1 MMLMSNINIIIIN
14 RYNKIKQK
22 IRQMSLN
29 PPTETMEDEKEE
41 YKSPSSK
48 TNKRTQLDQFFY
60 EV

>member
-1 MMLMSNINIIIIN
+1 
-14 RYNKIKQK
+14 
-22 IRQMSLN
+22 MSLN

-48 TNKRTQLDQFFY
+48 TSKRTQLDQFFY